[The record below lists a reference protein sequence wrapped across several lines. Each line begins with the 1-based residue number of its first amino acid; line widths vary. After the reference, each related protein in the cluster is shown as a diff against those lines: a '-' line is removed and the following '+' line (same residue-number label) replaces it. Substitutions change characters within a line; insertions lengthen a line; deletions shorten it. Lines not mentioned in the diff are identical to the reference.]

1 MNNVLTAGSNVPLF
15 ATTTINNEYPSLNT
29 LNTLISKQIS
39 DLAKNK
45 TEGEAEKPIDTTN
58 LDKMSDILKNLTL
71 NASSDKAP

>member
-15 ATTTINNEYPSLNT
+15 VTTTINNEYPSLNT